1 LVHNQQKATGEEAK
15 RLRRQVGEYLRALRD
30 TTGKTQREL
39 ADELGLAYYTFIS
52 QLESGHGR
60 VPPHLYVHYARALD
74 VDPHEFA
81 KVMLRH
87 YDPFT
92 YQALFESKEV
102 AYNELKGDREL
113 PKKTARP
120 RASNKTED

>member
-1 LVHNQQKATGEEAK
+1 M
-15 RLRRQVGEYLRALRD
+15 
-30 TTGKTQREL
+30 TQREL
-39 ADELGLAYYTFIS
+39 ADVLGLSYYTFIS

-60 VPPHLYVHYARALD
+60 VPPHLYVHYARALS

-92 YQALFESKEV
+92 YQALFHAEEV
-102 AYNELKGDREL
+102 AYAELEGDAGL
-113 PKKTARP
+113 PKTKSRP
-120 RASNKTED
+120 RAKATKD